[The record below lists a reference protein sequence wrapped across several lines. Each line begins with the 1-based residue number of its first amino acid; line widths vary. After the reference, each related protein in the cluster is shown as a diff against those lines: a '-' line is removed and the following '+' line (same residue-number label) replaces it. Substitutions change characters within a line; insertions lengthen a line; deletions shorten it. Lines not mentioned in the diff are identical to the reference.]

1 MRTAIETDG
10 APGAIGPYSQAVRDG
25 RMLFVSGQV
34 ALDPTTGELIA
45 GDVAAQTERVM
56 RSAGAILAAAGAD
69 FPDVVR
75 TTVYLVDLADFG
87 AMNEV
92 YARYFAAPEPA
103 RSTVQVA
110 GLPKGAGVEIDMIA
124 ALPE

>member
-34 ALDPTTGELIA
+34 ALDPITGELIA

-69 FPDVVR
+69 FPNVVR

-87 AMNEV
+87 AMNDV

-110 GLPKGAGVEIDMIA
+110 GLPKGASVEIDMIA
-124 ALPE
+124 TLPA

>member
-110 GLPKGAGVEIDMIA
+110 GLPKGASVEIDMIA

>member
-34 ALDPTTGELIA
+34 ALDPITGELLA

-110 GLPKGAGVEIDMIA
+110 GLPKGASVEIDMIA
-124 ALPE
+124 TLPE

>member
-1 MRTAIETDG
+1 MRRAIETDG

-34 ALDPTTGELIA
+34 ALDPTSGELIA

-56 RSAGAILAAAGAD
+56 RSAGAILAAAGAGY
-69 FPDVVR
+69 PDVVR
-75 TTVYLVDLADFG
+75 TTVYLVDLADFV
-87 AMNEV
+87 AMNGV
-92 YARYFAAPEPA
+92 YARYFAAPAPA

-110 GLPKGAGVEIDMIA
+110 GLPKGASVEIDMIA
-124 ALPE
+124 TLPE

>member
-10 APGAIGPYSQAVRDG
+10 APRAIGPYSQAVRSG

-34 ALDPTTGELIA
+34 PLDPITGELIA

-69 FPDVVR
+69 FSDVVR

-92 YARYFAAPEPA
+92 YARYFEAPAPA
-103 RSTVQVA
+103 RATVQVA
-110 GLPKGAGVEIDMIA
+110 GLPKGASVEIDMIA

>member
-1 MRTAIETDG
+1 MRIAIATDG

-25 RMLFVSGQV
+25 RLLFVSGQV
-34 ALDPTTGELIA
+34 ALDPASGELISGDA
-45 GDVAAQTERVM
+45 GAQTKRVLE
-56 RSAGAILAAAGAD
+56 SAGAILAAAGAR
-69 FPDVVR
+69 FSDVVR

-87 AMNEV
+87 AMNDV
-92 YARYFAAPEPA
+92 YASYFAAPEPA

-110 GLPKGAGVEIDMIA
+110 GLPKGARVEIDMIA

>member
-1 MRTAIETDG
+1 MRIAIETEG

-25 RMLFVSGQV
+25 RLLFVSGQV
-34 ALDPTTGELIA
+34 ALDPASGELLA
-45 GDVAAQTERVM
+45 GDVGAQTERVLK
-56 RSAGAILAAAGAD
+56 SAGAILAAAGAA
-69 FPDVVR
+69 FADVVR

-87 AMNEV
+87 AMNDV
-92 YARYFAAPEPA
+92 YAGYFPAPAPA

-110 GLPKGAGVEIDMIA
+110 GLPKGARVEIDMIA

>member
-1 MRTAIETDG
+1 MRIAIETDG

-34 ALDPTTGELIA
+34 ALDPVSGELIT
-45 GDVAAQTERVM
+45 GDVAAQTERVL
-56 RSAGAILAAAGAD
+56 RSAGAILAAAGAG
-69 FPDVVR
+69 FTDVVR

-87 AMNEV
+87 AMNAV
-92 YARYFAAPEPA
+92 YARYFGAPAPA

-110 GLPKGAGVEIDMIA
+110 GLPKGASVEIDMIA
-124 ALPE
+124 ALPD

>member
-1 MRTAIETDG
+1 MRTRIETDG

-25 RMLFVSGQV
+25 RMLYVSGQV
-34 ALDPTTGELIA
+34 ALDPASGELIA
-45 GDVAAQTERVM
+45 GGVAAQTERVM
-56 RSAGAILAAAGAD
+56 RSAGAILAAAGAGYA
-69 FPDVVR
+69 DVVR

-103 RSTVQVA
+103 RSTVQVT
-110 GLPKGAGVEIDMIA
+110 GLPKGASVEIDMIA

>member
-56 RSAGAILAAAGAD
+56 RSAGAVLAAAGAD
-69 FPDVVR
+69 FRDVVR

-110 GLPKGAGVEIDMIA
+110 GLPKGASVEIDMIA

>member
-56 RSAGAILAAAGAD
+56 RSAGAILAAGGAD
-69 FPDVVR
+69 YQDVVR
-75 TTVYLVDLADFG
+75 TTVYLVDLADFS

-110 GLPKGAGVEIDMIA
+110 GLPKGASVEIDMIA

>member
-10 APGAIGPYSQAVRDG
+10 APGAIGPYTQAIRDG
-25 RMLFVSGQV
+25 RLLFVSGQV
-34 ALDPTTGELIA
+34 ALDPATGELVG

-56 RSAGAILAAAGAD
+56 RSAGAILEAAGAS
-69 FPDVVR
+69 FHDVVR

-87 AMNEV
+87 AMNDV
-92 YARYFAAPEPA
+92 YARYFAAPAPA

-110 GLPKGAGVEIDMIA
+110 GLPKGASVEIDMIA

>member
-1 MRTAIETDG
+1 MRIAIETDG

-25 RMLFVSGQV
+25 RLLFVSGQV
-34 ALDPTTGELIA
+34 ALDPVSGELIA
-45 GDVAAQTERVM
+45 GDASAQTERVLE
-56 RSAGAILAAAGAD
+56 SAGAILAAAGAALG
-69 FPDVVR
+69 DVVR

-87 AMNEV
+87 AMNDV
-92 YARYFAAPEPA
+92 YAGYFAAPAPA

-110 GLPKGAGVEIDMIA
+110 GLPKGARVEIDMIA

>member
-56 RSAGAILAAAGAD
+56 RSAGAILAAAGAGYS
-69 FPDVVR
+69 DVVR

-103 RSTVQVA
+103 RSTLQVA
-110 GLPKGAGVEIDMIA
+110 GLPKGASVAIDLIA
-124 ALPE
+124 TLPD

>member
-34 ALDPTTGELIA
+34 ALDPITGELLA

-110 GLPKGAGVEIDMIA
+110 GLPKGASVEIDLIA

>member
-92 YARYFAAPEPA
+92 YARYFTAPAPA

-110 GLPKGAGVEIDMIA
+110 GLPKGASVEIDMIA

>member
-34 ALDPTTGELIA
+34 ALDPITGELVA
-45 GDVAAQTERVM
+45 GDVAVQTERVL
-56 RSAGAILAAAGAD
+56 RSAGAILAAAGAS

-87 AMNEV
+87 AMNAV

-103 RSTVQVA
+103 RSTVEVA
-110 GLPKGAGVEIDMIA
+110 GLPKGASVEIDMIA

>member
-1 MRTAIETDG
+1 MRTGIETDG
-10 APGAIGPYSQAVRDG
+10 APGASGPYSQAVREG
-25 RMLFVSGQV
+25 RMLYVSGQV
-34 ALDPTTGELIA
+34 ALDPATGALLA
-45 GDVAAQTERVM
+45 GGVAAQTERVM

-69 FPDVVR
+69 YADVVR

-110 GLPKGAGVEIDMIA
+110 GLPKGASVEIDMIA

>member
-34 ALDPTTGELIA
+34 ALDPMTGELIA

-56 RSAGAILAAAGAD
+56 RSAGAILAGGGASYS
-69 FPDVVR
+69 DVVR

-87 AMNEV
+87 AMNDV
-92 YARYFAAPEPA
+92 YARYFAAPQPA

-110 GLPKGAGVEIDMIA
+110 GLPKGASVEIDMIA

>member
-1 MRTAIETDG
+1 MRRAIETDG

-34 ALDPTTGELIA
+34 ALDPTSGELIA

-69 FPDVVR
+69 YSDVVR
-75 TTVYLVDLADFG
+75 TTVYLADLADFV
-87 AMNEV
+87 AMNDV
-92 YARYFAAPEPA
+92 YARYFAAPAPA

-110 GLPKGAGVEIDMIA
+110 GLPKGASVEIDMIA
-124 ALPE
+124 TLPE

>member
-25 RMLFVSGQV
+25 RILFVSGQV

-110 GLPKGAGVEIDMIA
+110 GLPKGASVEIDMIA

>member
-25 RMLFVSGQV
+25 RMVFVSGQV
-34 ALDPTTGELIA
+34 ALDPITGELIA

-56 RSAGAILAAAGAD
+56 RSAGAILAAAGASYS
-69 FPDVVR
+69 DVVR

-87 AMNEV
+87 AMNAV
-92 YARYFAAPEPA
+92 YARYFAVPEPA

-110 GLPKGAGVEIDMIA
+110 ALPKGASVEIDMIA

>member
-1 MRTAIETDG
+1 MRIAIETDG

-25 RMLFVSGQV
+25 RLLFVSGQV
-34 ALDPTTGELIA
+34 ALDPVSGELIA
-45 GDVAAQTERVM
+45 GDASAQTERVLE
-56 RSAGAILAAAGAD
+56 SAGAILAAAGAALG
-69 FPDVVR
+69 DVVR

-87 AMNEV
+87 AMNVV
-92 YARYFAAPEPA
+92 YAGYFAAPAPA

-110 GLPKGAGVEIDMIA
+110 GLPKGARVEIDMIA

>member
-110 GLPKGAGVEIDMIA
+110 GLPKGASVEIDLIA